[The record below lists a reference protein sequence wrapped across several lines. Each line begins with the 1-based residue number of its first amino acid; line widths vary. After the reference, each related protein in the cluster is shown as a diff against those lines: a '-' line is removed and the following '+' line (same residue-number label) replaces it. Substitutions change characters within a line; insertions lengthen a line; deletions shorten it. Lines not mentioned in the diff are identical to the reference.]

1 MFRRKREGRDIV
13 HRWEGN
19 PLIKLEDVGFRC
31 ADIRAAG
38 VTFYDEKPIFLLTI
52 QHLAGYQ
59 SIHIAR
65 SDDMGRFHIDN
76 RPFLGIN
83 DSEHKI
89 CEHEAEGVMDTRI
102 TLIDG
107 TYYIMYVAC
116 GKHGFRIGLAST
128 KDFENVTCH
137 GLISEPDIKGGA
149 LFPEKINGRYA
160 RLERPA
166 SGNSIWLSYSDDL
179 VFWGNSEVVLSP
191 RSGFWDSARVGTGT
205 PPIKLSDSW
214 LIIYY
219 GVKKTSAGPLFRL
232 GAALL
237 DLDNPTK
244 LIGRANIPVLAPR
257 EDYERIGDQGNI
269 VFCTGAFIQQ
279 KNKLQIVYCGADS
292 CICIGST
299 SIDEIIDSCM
309 SSKEDF

>member
-1 MFRRKREGRDIV
+1 M
-13 HRWEGN
+13 
-19 PLIKLEDVGFRC
+19 
-31 ADIRAAG
+31 
-38 VTFYDEKPIFLLTI
+38 
-52 QHLAGYQ
+52 
-59 SIHIAR
+59 
-65 SDDMGRFHIDN
+65 
-76 RPFLGIN
+76 
-83 DSEHKI
+83 
-89 CEHEAEGVMDTRI
+89 
-102 TLIDG
+102 
-107 TYYIMYVAC
+107 
-116 GKHGFRIGLAST
+116 
-128 KDFENVTCH
+128 
-137 GLISEPDIKGGA
+137 
-149 LFPEKINGRYA
+149 
-160 RLERPA
+160 ERPA

-179 VFWGNSEVVLSP
+179 VFWGSSEVVLSP